1 VADYLVTGEFNHHSS
16 RFADRSWR
24 FEIWNMKQH
33 PLEKHTFKYSRTT
46 MLTTDWSVVIIVL
59 IIAFGTWIIY
69 TGDVTG
75 GVLFISIGCGLFVPL
90 YINAKLTLSPLC
102 VDDDASR

>member
-1 VADYLVTGEFNHHSS
+1 MADYLVTGEFNHHSS
-16 RFADRSWR
+16 RLVDRSWR

-33 PLEKHTFKYSRTT
+33 PLEKHIFKYSRTT
-46 MLTTDWSVVIIVL
+46 MLTTDWSVVLIVL

-75 GVLFISIGCGLFVPL
+75 GVLFISIGWPVRS
-90 YINAKLTLSPLC
+90 AVHQRQ
-102 VDDDASR
+102 VDAFTSVRGR